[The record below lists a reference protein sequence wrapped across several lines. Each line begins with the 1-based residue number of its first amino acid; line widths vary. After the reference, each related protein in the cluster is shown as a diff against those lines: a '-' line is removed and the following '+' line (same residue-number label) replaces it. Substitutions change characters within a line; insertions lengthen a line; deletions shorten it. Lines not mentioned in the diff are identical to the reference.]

1 MRADFKFI
9 RKLKGLHD
17 QIDPAQATV
26 QGVDGAAK
34 GLMELIKTLKATR
47 SQLFSLTAQKIPHG
61 HGCGLPC
68 LRYANFEFSCA
79 THCRMKSSATR

>member
-1 MRADFKFI
+1 LIQRRQPSRALTA
-9 RKLKGLHD
+9 R
-17 QIDPAQATV
+17 PR
-26 QGVDGAAK
+26 

-79 THCRMKSSATR
+79 THCRMKPSATG